1 MSLVFTTKSCN
12 FIAVF
17 KKFYSVIPKDIIKNI
32 NSNGK
37 RPLWVDKLKDEDNY
51 EKQKEIVKEA
61 VISQVEEIFNFIT
74 IFRKY
79 GKIEYIL
86 ESKIDMLKR
95 DFRLIYLIGTFVQ
108 DVFLFEGYQ
117 RKNLNTF
124 FGIQILMNVIYN
136 LYTENTNISKNQI
149 ISEGIEQSFYYKFEP
164 LTQEEC
170 IKITKI
176 ISFVIFNF
184 DKLSIE
190 QSDEQLENLITE
202 ASIYSSF

>member
-37 RPLWVDKLKDEDNY
+37 RPLWVDKLKEEDNY
-51 EKQKEIVKEA
+51 EKQKEIVKDA

-74 IFRKY
+74 IYRKN

-86 ESKIDMLKR
+86 ESNIDMLKKQLK
-95 DFRLIYLIGTFVQ
+95 LIYLIGTFVQ

-124 FGIQILMNVIYN
+124 FGIQILLNIIYN

-149 ISEGIEQSFYYKFEP
+149 ISEGIEQSFYYKFKP
-164 LTQEEC
+164 FTKDEC

-176 ISFVIFNF
+176 ISFVILNF
-184 DKLSIE
+184 SKLSIKTT
-190 QSDEQLENLITE
+190 DEQLENLITE